1 MDQEKFGKLIKEI
14 RKKNNLTQKQF
25 ADKYNVTYQAVSK
38 WENGKNLPDITL
50 IKQIATDYNI
60 SVDNL
65 IQVNHSKKKLL
76 TLIIAALI
84 IIIIVF
90 IFCIIACNKDDFKF
104 STISSNCKDFNI
116 SGSISY
122 NHKKAAIYISNIEYC
137 NKKDTNNYKYI
148 EGTLYESSNNSN
160 KKISSF
166 KYNKNKSMTFEINK
180 NSFLP
185 EVSENLEVCAPVE
198 KPDCRPVGRKE
209 ISDTSRAREEIKK
222 QIEYDVMVQRCQTS
236 QLDELVEIMLEVRM
250 NLSPTTRFS
259 RDEVYPTFYVQDRYS
274 RLNAE
279 HIEQVLDGIRE
290 NTSKVM
296 HTKAYLMKC
305 LFNAP
310 ETLESKVMMD
320 VNHDLF
326 GERRR
331 E

>member
-1 MDQEKFGKLIKEI
+1 MPVFRVDKSRDFTVVANCVFKDRSLSAKAKGILVEMLSLPESWDYTLKGLTSLFSDGIDSIRQGINELEKHGYIVRERKRDARGRLGGMEYVIYETPQKPVENSIDSAYPESPEPTTEKPTQDSSAEEMPTVYKEI
-14 RKKNNLTQKQF
+14 N
-25 ADKYNVTYQAVSK
+25 
-38 WENGKNLPDITL
+38 
-50 IKQIATDYNI
+50 
-60 SVDNL
+60 
-65 IQVNHSKKKLL
+65 
-76 TLIIAALI
+76 
-84 IIIIVF
+84 
-90 IFCIIACNKDDFKF
+90 
-104 STISSNCKDFNI
+104 
-116 SGSISY
+116 
-122 NHKKAAIYISNIEYC
+122 
-137 NKKDTNNYKYI
+137 
-148 EGTLYESSNNSN
+148 
-160 KKISSF
+160 

-185 EVSENLEVCAPVE
+185 EVPENLEVCAPVE
-198 KPDCRPVGRKE
+198 NPDCRPVGRKE
-209 ISDTSRAREEIKK
+209 VSDTSRAREEIKR
-222 QIEYDVMVQRCQTS
+222 QIEYDVMVQRCQPS

-259 RDEVYPTFYVQDRYS
+259 RDEVYPTVYVQDRYS

-279 HIEQVLDGIRE
+279 HIEQVLDGICE

-320 VNHDLF
+320 VNHDLY

>member
-1 MDQEKFGKLIKEI
+1 MPVFRVDKSRDFTVVANCVFKDRSLSAKAKGILVEMLSLPESWDYTLKGLTTLFSDGIDSIRQGINELEKHGYIVRERKRDAKGRLGGMEYVIYETPHVVQEEDKTSQSVE
-14 RKKNNLTQKQF
+14 NF
-25 ADKYNVTYQAVSK
+25 APESPEPTT
-38 WENGKNLPDITL
+38 ENPMQD
-50 IKQIATDYNI
+50 
-60 SVDNL
+60 
-65 IQVNHSKKKLL
+65 
-76 TLIIAALI
+76 
-84 IIIIVF
+84 
-90 IFCIIACNKDDFKF
+90 
-104 STISSNCKDFNI
+104 SS
-116 SGSISY
+116 
-122 NHKKAAIYISNIEYC
+122 AEEMPTA
-137 NKKDTNNYKYI
+137 YK
-148 EGTLYESSNNSN
+148 
-160 KKISSF
+160 
-166 KYNKNKSMTFEINK
+166 EINK
-180 NSFLP
+180 YNTYPVSITKASSSFLP
-185 EVSENLEVCAPVE
+185 EVSEDLEECAPVE
-198 KPDCRPVGRKE
+198 NSGRKE
-209 ISDTSRAREEIKK
+209 ISDTSRVREEIKR
-222 QIEYDVMVQRCQTS
+222 QIEYDVMVQRCQPS

-259 RDEVYPTFYVQDRYS
+259 RDEVYPTVYVQDRYS

>member
-1 MDQEKFGKLIKEI
+1 MPVFRVDKSRDFTVVANCVFKDRSLSAKAKGILVEMLSLPESWDYTLKGLTSLFSDGIDSIRQGINELEKHGYIVRERKRDARGRLGGMEYVIYETPHKPVENSIDSAYPESPEPTTEKPTQDSSAEEMPTVYKEI
-14 RKKNNLTQKQF
+14 N
-25 ADKYNVTYQAVSK
+25 
-38 WENGKNLPDITL
+38 
-50 IKQIATDYNI
+50 
-60 SVDNL
+60 
-65 IQVNHSKKKLL
+65 
-76 TLIIAALI
+76 
-84 IIIIVF
+84 
-90 IFCIIACNKDDFKF
+90 
-104 STISSNCKDFNI
+104 
-116 SGSISY
+116 
-122 NHKKAAIYISNIEYC
+122 
-137 NKKDTNNYKYI
+137 
-148 EGTLYESSNNSN
+148 
-160 KKISSF
+160 

-185 EVSENLEVCAPVE
+185 EVPENLEVCAPVE

-209 ISDTSRAREEIKK
+209 ILDTSRAREEIKQ
-222 QIEYDVMVQRCQTS
+222 QIEYDVMVQRCQPS
-236 QLDELVEIMLEVRM
+236 QLDELVEIMLEARM

-259 RDEVYPTFYVQDRYS
+259 RDEVYPTVYVQDRYS

>member
-1 MDQEKFGKLIKEI
+1 MPVFRVDKSRDFTVVANCVFKDRSLSAKAKGILVEMLSLPESWDYTLKGLTSLFSDGIDSIRQGINELEKHGYIVRERKRDSRGRLGGMEYVIYETPHKPVENSIDSAYPKSQDPTTENPTQDSSAEEMPTVYKEI
-14 RKKNNLTQKQF
+14 N
-25 ADKYNVTYQAVSK
+25 
-38 WENGKNLPDITL
+38 
-50 IKQIATDYNI
+50 
-60 SVDNL
+60 
-65 IQVNHSKKKLL
+65 
-76 TLIIAALI
+76 
-84 IIIIVF
+84 
-90 IFCIIACNKDDFKF
+90 
-104 STISSNCKDFNI
+104 
-116 SGSISY
+116 
-122 NHKKAAIYISNIEYC
+122 
-137 NKKDTNNYKYI
+137 
-148 EGTLYESSNNSN
+148 
-160 KKISSF
+160 

-185 EVSENLEVCAPVE
+185 EVSEDLEECAPVE
-198 KPDCRPVGRKE
+198 NPDCRPVGRKE
-209 ISDTSRAREEIKK
+209 ISDTSRAREEIKR
-222 QIEYDVMVQRCQTS
+222 QIEYDVMVQRCQPS

-259 RDEVYPTFYVQDRYS
+259 RDEVYPTVYVQDRYS

-310 ETLESKVMMD
+310 ETLESKVIMD
-320 VNHDLF
+320 VNHDLYY

>member
-1 MDQEKFGKLIKEI
+1 MPVFRVDKSRDFTVVANCVFKDRSLSAKAKGILVEMLSLPESWDYTLKGLTTLFSDGIDSIRQGINELEKHGYIVRERKRDAKGRLGGMEYVIYETPHIVQEEDQTSQSVENFAPESPEPTTEKPMQDSSAEEMPTVYKEI
-14 RKKNNLTQKQF
+14 N
-25 ADKYNVTYQAVSK
+25 
-38 WENGKNLPDITL
+38 
-50 IKQIATDYNI
+50 
-60 SVDNL
+60 
-65 IQVNHSKKKLL
+65 
-76 TLIIAALI
+76 
-84 IIIIVF
+84 
-90 IFCIIACNKDDFKF
+90 
-104 STISSNCKDFNI
+104 
-116 SGSISY
+116 
-122 NHKKAAIYISNIEYC
+122 
-137 NKKDTNNYKYI
+137 
-148 EGTLYESSNNSN
+148 
-160 KKISSF
+160 

-185 EVSENLEVCAPVE
+185 EVSEDLEECAPVE
-198 KPDCRPVGRKE
+198 NSGRKE
-209 ISDTSRAREEIKK
+209 LSDTSRAREEIKK
-222 QIEYDVMVQRCQTS
+222 QIEYDVMVQRCQPS

-259 RDEVYPTFYVQDRYS
+259 RDEVYPTVYVQDRYS

-310 ETLESKVMMD
+310 ETLESKVIMD
-320 VNHDLF
+320 VNHDLY

>member
-1 MDQEKFGKLIKEI
+1 MPVFRVDKSRDFTVVANCVFKDRSLSAKAKGILVEMLSLPESWDYTLKGLTTLFSDGIDSIRQGINELEKHGYIVRERKRDARGRLGGMEYVIYETPHKPVENSIDSAYPKSQDPTTEKPMQDSSAEEMPTVYKEI
-14 RKKNNLTQKQF
+14 N
-25 ADKYNVTYQAVSK
+25 
-38 WENGKNLPDITL
+38 
-50 IKQIATDYNI
+50 
-60 SVDNL
+60 
-65 IQVNHSKKKLL
+65 
-76 TLIIAALI
+76 
-84 IIIIVF
+84 
-90 IFCIIACNKDDFKF
+90 
-104 STISSNCKDFNI
+104 
-116 SGSISY
+116 
-122 NHKKAAIYISNIEYC
+122 
-137 NKKDTNNYKYI
+137 
-148 EGTLYESSNNSN
+148 
-160 KKISSF
+160 

-185 EVSENLEVCAPVE
+185 EVSEDLEECAPVE
-198 KPDCRPVGRKE
+198 NSGRKE
-209 ISDTSRAREEIKK
+209 LSDTSRAREEIKK
-222 QIEYDVMVQRCQTS
+222 QIEYDVMVQRCQPS

-259 RDEVYPTFYVQDRYS
+259 RDEVYPTVYVQDRYS

-310 ETLESKVMMD
+310 ETLESKVIMD

>member
-1 MDQEKFGKLIKEI
+1 MPVFRVDKSRDFTVVANCVFKDRSLSAKAKGILVEMLSLPESWDYTLKGLTTLFSDGIDSIRQGINELEKHGYIVRERKRDVRGRLGGMEYVIYETPHIVREEDQTSQSVENFTPESPEPTTEKPMQDSSAEEMPTVYKEI
-14 RKKNNLTQKQF
+14 N
-25 ADKYNVTYQAVSK
+25 
-38 WENGKNLPDITL
+38 
-50 IKQIATDYNI
+50 
-60 SVDNL
+60 
-65 IQVNHSKKKLL
+65 
-76 TLIIAALI
+76 
-84 IIIIVF
+84 
-90 IFCIIACNKDDFKF
+90 
-104 STISSNCKDFNI
+104 
-116 SGSISY
+116 
-122 NHKKAAIYISNIEYC
+122 
-137 NKKDTNNYKYI
+137 
-148 EGTLYESSNNSN
+148 
-160 KKISSF
+160 

-185 EVSENLEVCAPVE
+185 EVSEDLEECAPVE
-198 KPDCRPVGRKE
+198 NSGRKE
-209 ISDTSRAREEIKK
+209 LSDTSRAREEIKK
-222 QIEYDVMVQRCQTS
+222 QIEYDVMVQRCQPS

-259 RDEVYPTFYVQDRYS
+259 RDEVYPTVYVQDRYS

-310 ETLESKVMMD
+310 ETLESKVIMD
-320 VNHDLF
+320 VNHDLY

>member
-1 MDQEKFGKLIKEI
+1 MPVFRVDKSRDFTVVANCVFKDRSLSAKAKGILVEMLSLPESWDYTLKGLTTLFSDGIDSIRQGINELEKHGYIVRERKRDVRGRLGGMEYVIYETPHIVREEDQTSQSVENFTPESPEPTTEKPMQDSSAEEMPTVYKEI
-14 RKKNNLTQKQF
+14 N
-25 ADKYNVTYQAVSK
+25 
-38 WENGKNLPDITL
+38 
-50 IKQIATDYNI
+50 
-60 SVDNL
+60 
-65 IQVNHSKKKLL
+65 
-76 TLIIAALI
+76 
-84 IIIIVF
+84 
-90 IFCIIACNKDDFKF
+90 
-104 STISSNCKDFNI
+104 
-116 SGSISY
+116 
-122 NHKKAAIYISNIEYC
+122 
-137 NKKDTNNYKYI
+137 
-148 EGTLYESSNNSN
+148 
-160 KKISSF
+160 

-185 EVSENLEVCAPVE
+185 EVSEDLEECAPVE
-198 KPDCRPVGRKE
+198 NSGRKE
-209 ISDTSRAREEIKK
+209 LSDTSRAREEIKK
-222 QIEYDVMVQRCQTS
+222 QIEYDVMVQRCQPS

-259 RDEVYPTFYVQDRYS
+259 RDEVYPTVYVQDRYS

-310 ETLESKVMMD
+310 DTLESKVIMD

>member
-1 MDQEKFGKLIKEI
+1 MPVFRVDKSRDFTVVANCIFKDRSLSAKAKGILVEMLSLPDSWDFTLKGLTTLFTDGIDSIRQGINELEAHGYIVRERKRDARGRLGGMEYVICETPHKAVENSPESEEPTAENPTQDSSAEEMPTVYKEI
-14 RKKNNLTQKQF
+14 N
-25 ADKYNVTYQAVSK
+25 
-38 WENGKNLPDITL
+38 
-50 IKQIATDYNI
+50 
-60 SVDNL
+60 
-65 IQVNHSKKKLL
+65 
-76 TLIIAALI
+76 
-84 IIIIVF
+84 
-90 IFCIIACNKDDFKF
+90 
-104 STISSNCKDFNI
+104 
-116 SGSISY
+116 
-122 NHKKAAIYISNIEYC
+122 
-137 NKKDTNNYKYI
+137 
-148 EGTLYESSNNSN
+148 
-160 KKISSF
+160 

-185 EVSENLEVCAPVE
+185 EVPENLEVCAPVE
-198 KPDCRPVGRKE
+198 NPDCRPVGRKE

-259 RDEVYPTFYVQDRYS
+259 RDEVYPTVYVQDRYS

-320 VNHDLF
+320 VNHDLY

>member
-1 MDQEKFGKLIKEI
+1 MPVFRVDKIRDFTVVANCVFKDRSLSAKAKGILVEMLSLPESWDYTLKGLTTLFSDGIDSIRQGINELEKHGYIVRERKRDAKGRLGGMEYVIYETPHVVQEDS
-14 RKKNNLTQKQF
+14 Q
-25 ADKYNVTYQAVSK
+25 
-38 WENGKNLPDITL
+38 
-50 IKQIATDYNI
+50 
-60 SVDNL
+60 SVENL
-65 IQVNHSKKKLL
+65 IDSAYPESPEPTTEKPTQ
-76 TLIIAALI
+76 
-84 IIIIVF
+84 
-90 IFCIIACNKDDFKF
+90 D
-104 STISSNCKDFNI
+104 SS
-116 SGSISY
+116 
-122 NHKKAAIYISNIEYC
+122 AEEMP
-137 NKKDTNNYKYI
+137 TVYK
-148 EGTLYESSNNSN
+148 ELN
-160 KKISSF
+160 

-185 EVSENLEVCAPVE
+185 EVSEDLEECAPVE
-198 KPDCRPVGRKE
+198 NSGRKE
-209 ISDTSRAREEIKK
+209 LSDTSRAREEIKK
-222 QIEYDVMVQRCQTS
+222 QIEYDVMVQRCQPS

-259 RDEVYPTFYVQDRYS
+259 RDEVYPTVYVQDRYS

-310 ETLESKVMMD
+310 ETLESKVIMD
-320 VNHDLF
+320 VNHDLY

>member
-1 MDQEKFGKLIKEI
+1 MQLGGMEYVIYETPHKPVENSIDSAAPESSEPTTEKPTQDSSAEEMPTVYKEI
-14 RKKNNLTQKQF
+14 N
-25 ADKYNVTYQAVSK
+25 
-38 WENGKNLPDITL
+38 
-50 IKQIATDYNI
+50 
-60 SVDNL
+60 
-65 IQVNHSKKKLL
+65 
-76 TLIIAALI
+76 
-84 IIIIVF
+84 
-90 IFCIIACNKDDFKF
+90 
-104 STISSNCKDFNI
+104 
-116 SGSISY
+116 
-122 NHKKAAIYISNIEYC
+122 
-137 NKKDTNNYKYI
+137 
-148 EGTLYESSNNSN
+148 
-160 KKISSF
+160 

-185 EVSENLEVCAPVE
+185 EVPENLEECAPVE

-209 ISDTSRAREEIKK
+209 ISDTSRAREEIKR
-222 QIEYDVMVQRCQTS
+222 QIEYDVMVQRCQPS

-259 RDEVYPTFYVQDRYS
+259 RDEVYPTVYVQDRYS

-279 HIEQVLDGIRE
+279 HIEQVLAGIRE

-296 HTKAYLMKC
+296 HTKVYLMNC

>member
-1 MDQEKFGKLIKEI
+1 MPVFRVDKSRDFTVVANCVFKDRSLSAKAKGILVEMLSLPESWDYTLKGLTTLFSDGIDSIRQGINELEKHGYIVRERKRDARGRLGGMEYVIYETPHIVRGEDQTSQSVENFTPESPEPITEKPMQDSSAEEMPTVYKEI
-14 RKKNNLTQKQF
+14 N
-25 ADKYNVTYQAVSK
+25 
-38 WENGKNLPDITL
+38 
-50 IKQIATDYNI
+50 
-60 SVDNL
+60 
-65 IQVNHSKKKLL
+65 
-76 TLIIAALI
+76 
-84 IIIIVF
+84 
-90 IFCIIACNKDDFKF
+90 
-104 STISSNCKDFNI
+104 
-116 SGSISY
+116 
-122 NHKKAAIYISNIEYC
+122 
-137 NKKDTNNYKYI
+137 
-148 EGTLYESSNNSN
+148 
-160 KKISSF
+160 

-185 EVSENLEVCAPVE
+185 EVSEDLEECAPVE
-198 KPDCRPVGRKE
+198 NSGRKE
-209 ISDTSRAREEIKK
+209 LSDTSRAREEIKK
-222 QIEYDVMVQRCQTS
+222 QIEYDVMVQRCQPS

-259 RDEVYPTFYVQDRYS
+259 RDEVYPTVYVQDRYS

-310 ETLESKVMMD
+310 DTLESKVIMD

>member
-1 MDQEKFGKLIKEI
+1 MPVFRVDKSRDFTVVANCIFKDRSLSAKAKGILVEMLSLPESWDYTLKGLTTLFSDGIDSIRQGINELEKHGYIVRERKRDARGRLGGMEYVIYETPHMVQEDSQSVENFAPELPEPTTEKPTQDSSAEEMPTVYKEI
-14 RKKNNLTQKQF
+14 N
-25 ADKYNVTYQAVSK
+25 
-38 WENGKNLPDITL
+38 
-50 IKQIATDYNI
+50 
-60 SVDNL
+60 
-65 IQVNHSKKKLL
+65 
-76 TLIIAALI
+76 
-84 IIIIVF
+84 
-90 IFCIIACNKDDFKF
+90 
-104 STISSNCKDFNI
+104 
-116 SGSISY
+116 
-122 NHKKAAIYISNIEYC
+122 
-137 NKKDTNNYKYI
+137 
-148 EGTLYESSNNSN
+148 
-160 KKISSF
+160 

-185 EVSENLEVCAPVE
+185 EVSENFEEPVPVE
-198 KPDCRPVGRKE
+198 NSGRKE
-209 ISDTSRAREEIKK
+209 ISDTSRAREEIKR
-222 QIEYDVMVQRCQTS
+222 QIEYDVMVQRCQPS

-259 RDEVYPTFYVQDRYS
+259 RDEVYPTVYVQDRYS

-320 VNHDLF
+320 VNHDLY

>member
-1 MDQEKFGKLIKEI
+1 MPVFRVDKSRDFTVVANCVFKDRSLSAKAKGILVEMLSLPESWDYTLKGLTSLFSDGIDSIRQGINELEKHGYIVRERKRDARGRLGGMEYVIYETPQKPVENSIDSAYPESPEPTTEKPMQDSSAEEMPTVYKEL
-14 RKKNNLTQKQF
+14 N
-25 ADKYNVTYQAVSK
+25 
-38 WENGKNLPDITL
+38 
-50 IKQIATDYNI
+50 
-60 SVDNL
+60 
-65 IQVNHSKKKLL
+65 
-76 TLIIAALI
+76 
-84 IIIIVF
+84 
-90 IFCIIACNKDDFKF
+90 
-104 STISSNCKDFNI
+104 
-116 SGSISY
+116 
-122 NHKKAAIYISNIEYC
+122 
-137 NKKDTNNYKYI
+137 
-148 EGTLYESSNNSN
+148 
-160 KKISSF
+160 

-185 EVSENLEVCAPVE
+185 EVSENLEECAPVE
-198 KPDCRPVGRKE
+198 NPDCRPVGRKE
-209 ISDTSRAREEIKK
+209 VLDTSRAREEIKR
-222 QIEYDVMVQRCQTS
+222 QIKYDVMVQRCQPS

-259 RDEVYPTFYVQDRYS
+259 RDEVYPTVYVQDRYS

-310 ETLESKVMMD
+310 ETLESKVIMD
-320 VNHDLF
+320 VNHDLY

>member
-1 MDQEKFGKLIKEI
+1 MPVFRVDKSRDFTVVANCVFKDRSLSAKAKGILVEMLSLPESWDYTLKGLTTLFSDGIDSIRQGINELEKHGYIVRERKRDARGRLGGMEYVIYETPHIVREEDQTSQSVENFTPESPEPTTEKPRQDSSAEEMPTVYKEI
-14 RKKNNLTQKQF
+14 N
-25 ADKYNVTYQAVSK
+25 
-38 WENGKNLPDITL
+38 
-50 IKQIATDYNI
+50 
-60 SVDNL
+60 
-65 IQVNHSKKKLL
+65 
-76 TLIIAALI
+76 
-84 IIIIVF
+84 
-90 IFCIIACNKDDFKF
+90 
-104 STISSNCKDFNI
+104 
-116 SGSISY
+116 
-122 NHKKAAIYISNIEYC
+122 
-137 NKKDTNNYKYI
+137 
-148 EGTLYESSNNSN
+148 
-160 KKISSF
+160 

-185 EVSENLEVCAPVE
+185 EVSENLKECAPVE
-198 KPDCRPVGRKE
+198 KSGRKE
-209 ISDTSRAREEIKK
+209 ISDTSRAREEIKR
-222 QIEYDVMVQRCQTS
+222 QIEYDVMVQRCQPS

-259 RDEVYPTFYVQDRYS
+259 RDEVYPTVYVQDRYS

-310 ETLESKVMMD
+310 ETLESKVIMD
-320 VNHDLF
+320 VNHDLY

>member
-1 MDQEKFGKLIKEI
+1 MPVFRVDKSRDFTVVANCVFKDRSLSAKAKGILVEMLSLPESWDYTLKGLTSLFSDGIDSIRQGINELEKHGYIVRERKRDARGRLGGMDYVIYETPHKPVENSIDSADPESPEPTTEKPMQDSSAEEMPTVYKEI
-14 RKKNNLTQKQF
+14 N
-25 ADKYNVTYQAVSK
+25 
-38 WENGKNLPDITL
+38 
-50 IKQIATDYNI
+50 
-60 SVDNL
+60 
-65 IQVNHSKKKLL
+65 
-76 TLIIAALI
+76 
-84 IIIIVF
+84 
-90 IFCIIACNKDDFKF
+90 
-104 STISSNCKDFNI
+104 
-116 SGSISY
+116 
-122 NHKKAAIYISNIEYC
+122 
-137 NKKDTNNYKYI
+137 
-148 EGTLYESSNNSN
+148 
-160 KKISSF
+160 

-185 EVSENLEVCAPVE
+185 EVPENLEVCAPVE
-198 KPDCRPVGRKE
+198 NPDCRPVGRKE

-259 RDEVYPTFYVQDRYS
+259 RDEVYPTVSVQDRYS